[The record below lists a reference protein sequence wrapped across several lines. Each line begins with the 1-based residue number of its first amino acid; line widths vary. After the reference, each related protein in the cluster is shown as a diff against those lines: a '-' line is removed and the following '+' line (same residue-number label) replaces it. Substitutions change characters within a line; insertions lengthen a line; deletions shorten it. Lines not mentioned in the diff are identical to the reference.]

1 MKMIYTKKRQ
11 NELVANAEKMMNNA
25 QSKWATMFWTGVWK
39 QLCIKFNRVN

>member
-39 QLCIKFNRVN
+39 QLCIKVGKVQ

>member
-1 MKMIYTKKRQ
+1 MIYTKKRQ

-39 QLCIKFNRVN
+39 QLCIKFNKVN